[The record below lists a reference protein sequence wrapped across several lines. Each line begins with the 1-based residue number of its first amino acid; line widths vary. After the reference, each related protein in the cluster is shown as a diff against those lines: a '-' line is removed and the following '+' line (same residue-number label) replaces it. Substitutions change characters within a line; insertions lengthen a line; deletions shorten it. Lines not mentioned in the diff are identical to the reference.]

1 MNARYVLAQAAD
13 LGQAL
18 RLSHFQLE
26 LEAEKLVIELLLLVQ
41 QFGIGQISKFF
52 DIHCLFSLWR
62 HNACASLRP
71 LRPHLLLLLASF

>member
-1 MNARYVLAQAAD
+1 MAVAGRCNAQFLSRITVDARYVLAQAAD

-26 LEAEKLVIELLLLVQ
+26 LEAEELVIEFLLLVQ

-52 DIHCLFSLWR
+52 DIHRCLS
-62 HNACASLRP
+62 
-71 LRPHLLLLLASF
+71 LLLC